1 MSSTPLKK
9 DNTFLYNSVN
19 LFEQGDRAL
28 AHNQFGAHIY
38 TAELDSMFGA
48 KKGEP
53 LPDNPNLFTAYYQ
66 DPETGKKAS
75 EYVIDKIWDNNAG
88 NEIGFASQYTGLADN
103 HPTVINYA
111 GEIRRRKIQKDK
123 ENAKQRALNSID
135 IEKNKSELMEEF
147 PDDEAKINKAIKNG
161 RTPLQEFKSQLKNKL
176 SANANKSPAQKQIER
191 DTSLEIGLKTLTN
204 SLLGMG
210 KWAVENLDIPN
221 VNYAQRQEIGRRVGG
236 VRKEI
241 AEDVELDRE
250 FLQALD
256 PNYGKDF
263 EVSDMLDPT
272 FWRTTMAEQL
282 PNLALLYATGGGF
295 YKLAGGGIKGAVAGA
310 LGSRPIEAGM
320 EAVGLHDELL
330 AKGVDEET
338 AGIEASKLYAKNV
351 ALVGADATQLALMFA
366 KVPKPFRDKLSRYIV
381 NIGRL
386 GTGALSEGYEE
397 VLQGF
402 WSDQGKA
409 SATGDIEP
417 EFYDYLKL
425 ATPEQKEQFAI
436 GALFGGGMT
445 AIGQTI
451 SPDQVN
457 NIIEEEKERAINL
470 QQAKELEDIAPV
482 TVEQE
487 LFQERVNSLSKHG
500 DKIDIGFVDSEV
512 TQVFTEDE
520 IRGLNYNN
528 LEEFQPAKLKEG
540 DDGYVNDGTD
550 RYELTI
556 PATNYQTGDSDAQRV
571 LLSRSATTADF
582 LEDTAEAV
590 LRRLQTTNPQLAD
603 DIFGWIASVEDVAN
617 QLDVQL
623 PYSGEELFSKS
634 FVYNSLGYADKGAL
648 PDFTVM
654 PDALQDAFVQELE
667 TNDGGN
673 LLDSM
678 AILGQQAEPTQAIED
693 FEPIQGQESQE
704 GFALSPMS
712 MQSILEDKTIP
723 KKFKNQYEWGVY
735 LKERAR
741 IVMEETGVDLS
752 QNTDEVAEILSD
764 LLAEEINYEASNKN
778 NGIGWYSEKIDNAIA
793 ILSNF
798 HPELNTD
805 TKHRSAF
812 NVALAITSNG
822 TDPQTNLVAGLDMY
836 ENWKENNGKFT
847 KTIKNLGKES
857 GTMNDSFNLYNRKVA
872 KHGQDVFNAFMN
884 TEFTVKELKNAGL
897 KISGETVDT
906 KLLGSQIFG
915 SKIGGAFLANL
926 NGNYDYLT
934 MDRWFV
940 RTFNRLRGEP
950 LINEKLQGGYEQ
962 QLERFTKAVKAKR
975 SNYTKYGLTA
985 KDLKNEQ
992 EVLDLANKYFKE
1004 FSDGKFKDK
1013 SEVNNTA
1020 RNLVKRFTW
1029 RDAPRGGKERNFMR
1043 QVMSMA
1049 KDKSNVKGITMADA
1063 QAIIW
1068 FPEKRLFSKFGVTS
1082 KSGSKETN
1090 YETEAINLAKE
1101 RGLDSKRIRESIR
1114 GAKSTRDITSSGQ
1127 LDRLNDVERQ
1137 AVAQEGFSL
1146 KAKEKSTAQYFNQKV
1161 SRKTKR
1167 KIKRSEKE
1175 LSPKQARDWYRTWS
1189 SQMRRLFSPIMNPF
1203 VRFQKRE
1210 LDIKRIYLED
1220 AEPFLRVLQQ
1230 TFKRAKRIRSDRLQS
1245 AFMDLNFGLNNSNEE
1260 LVISI
1265 LTNEEFFKKRNAL
1278 NKYNQFRKAHEQ
1290 LHKTAF
1296 KAGLRLNYIETHF
1309 PRWMIEHKAYLLE
1322 TFDVL
1327 PKDQKSKLQGV
1338 LDRATEEKG
1347 SPLTDEEKANIANRY
1362 VRDIKGITNRS
1373 NNYELK
1379 SRKIEKLTYD
1389 QLKYYAKPHEAM
1401 GAYINS
1407 MAGLIAQSEFMG
1419 NGTDIYTIK
1428 KDTQSGQYGIYDKRI
1443 KEFVLGTSGLPIF
1456 DSKKD
1461 SPALIN
1467 EMQARIELDNYN
1479 LGDISEMTMD
1489 EQVGMILLKLE
1500 NEAGVIPVGKEERV
1514 KSLLKRYFE
1523 MRASDSKFINFVRT
1537 IGYATA
1543 MGSISSTITQ
1553 LADQGGAFYRSIEGD
1568 YLNPI
1573 NYARFMKQ
1581 AFKAFAKR
1589 SDINLKKLGI
1599 DDTMLQEMGKGA
1611 PLNRLFKATF
1621 MRYMDKVGKESYVN
1635 SVIARYKSEAK
1646 RLLKNKKSAK
1656 DAKFIARIE
1665 DKFSGQERN
1674 QVIKDLAD
1682 GKNTE
1687 LVELL
1692 AYSELL
1698 DIQPV
1703 AKSEI
1708 PVGMMDIKN
1717 GRLLYMLKTFMIKR
1731 IDFFGKERQMV
1742 FKQAKVLERQGK
1754 IRQANRLRRTRGYL
1768 PLASLIIILTM
1779 AEAGTD
1785 TIKDVMFGRKTK
1797 LSDLVFSNILKLML
1811 ISRYHF
1817 YNFSHDPT
1825 NSLIKMIVPPT
1836 DWFSDPVRDAG
1847 YFLGRVKKTGDVDQ
1861 AVKDIK
1867 KRGFR
1872 FVKNIPL
1879 VGKHLYWRKANW
1891 LTGESL
1897 GKGQKNIQ
1905 SREKKKKTKITYGRD

>member
-1 MSSTPLKK
+1 MSTTPLKK
-9 DNTFLYNSVN
+9 DNTFLYDSVN

-28 AHNQFGAHIY
+28 THNQFGAHIY
-38 TAELDSMFGA
+38 TAELDSLFGA
-48 KKGEP
+48 KRGEA
-53 LPDNPNLFTAYYQ
+53 LPDNPNLNTAFYE

-111 GEIRRRKIQKDK
+111 GEIRRRKIEKDK

-135 IEKNKSELMEEF
+135 IEKNKSELLEEF

-191 DTSLEIGLKTLTN
+191 DTSLEIGLETLTN

-272 FWRTTMAEQL
+272 FWRTKMAEQL
-282 PNLALLYATGGGF
+282 PNLALLYATGGGIA
-295 YKLAGGGIKGAVAGA
+295 KIAGGGFKGAVKGA

-351 ALVGADATQLALMFA
+351 GLVGADAIQLFLMFS
-366 KVPKPFRDKLSRYIV
+366 KVPKPFRDTFTSYIKKIR
-381 NIGRL
+381 NIGA
-386 GTGALSEGYEE
+386 GAISEGYEE

-402 WSDQGKA
+402 WTDQGKA
-409 SATGDIEP
+409 SALGELPPDK
-417 EFYDYLKL
+417 YDYFKL
-425 ATPEQKEQFAI
+425 ATPEQREQFAI

-550 RYELTI
+550 RYELAI
-556 PATNYQTGDSDAQRV
+556 PATNYETGDSDAQRV

-590 LRRLQTTNPQLAD
+590 LRRLQTTNSQLAD
-603 DIFGWIASVEDVAN
+603 DIFGWIASVEDVAS

-704 GFALSPMS
+704 GFA
-712 MQSILEDKTIP
+712 
-723 KKFKNQYEWGVY
+723 F
-735 LKERAR
+735 
-741 IVMEETGVDLS
+741 
-752 QNTDEVAEILSD
+752 
-764 LLAEEINYEASNKN
+764 AS
-778 NGIGWYSEKIDNAIA
+778 
-793 ILSNF
+793 
-798 HPELNTD
+798 T
-805 TKHRSAF
+805 
-812 NVALAITSNG
+812 
-822 TDPQTNLVAGLDMY
+822 
-836 ENWKENNGKFT
+836 
-847 KTIKNLGKES
+847 
-857 GTMNDSFNLYNRKVA
+857 
-872 KHGQDVFNAFMN
+872 
-884 TEFTVKELKNAGL
+884 
-897 KISGETVDT
+897 
-906 KLLGSQIFG
+906 
-915 SKIGGAFLANL
+915 
-926 NGNYDYLT
+926 
-934 MDRWFV
+934 
-940 RTFNRLRGEP
+940 
-950 LINEKLQGGYEQ
+950 
-962 QLERFTKAVKAKR
+962 
-975 SNYTKYGLTA
+975 
-985 KDLKNEQ
+985 Q
-992 EVLDLANKYFKE
+992 EVLDRLRSNKPIIQKGETIKPETFKRLANRIVRRGIADIAKFSEQDPDVVTKPRSWYRQDIEDTISIAEQELPDIRENETYFKTLLGILSNGQPVAINYNQAME
-1004 FSDGKFKDK
+1004 VYSRTEDNKLPFVPYTDEKGRTFQAFGGLSETGKPFGGVRANTVTAQGQKLRRLVDK
-1013 SEVNNTA
+1013 FGTGKK
-1020 RNLVKRFTW
+1020 LTDFMLTKFT
-1029 RDAPRGGKERNFMR
+1029 GKELIE
-1043 QVMSMA
+1043 QYGMA
-1049 KDKSNVKGITMADA
+1049 KGTPKNEEYFGAHVFGKKIGAYIVNMHGIHEEAVLDTWMARMFDRYTGSITPDFSRQKLRVMNNAISRIADKLTKTTGMDWGVDQV
-1063 QAIIW
+1063 QAVLWYI
-1068 FPEKRLFSKFGVTS
+1068 E
-1082 KSGSKETN
+1082 KET
-1090 YETEAINLAKE
+1090 YIQAGVKPE
-1101 RGLDSKRIRESIR
+1101 RGESYKDVAKRRQEALGGFVSATPRNTKDVSTDESQGDVR
-1114 GAKSTRDITSSGQ
+1114 QESNEQSQRSGA
-1127 LDRLNDVERQ
+1127 DRV
-1137 AVAQEGFSL
+1137 QEGFSL

-1167 KIKRSEKE
+1167 KIKRSERDLK
-1175 LSPKQARDWYRTWS
+1175 PKQFRDYYRTWS
-1189 SQMRRLFSPIMNPF
+1189 SQMRRISDSIMNSF
-1203 VRFQKRE
+1203 TRFQKRE
-1210 LDIKRIYLED
+1210 LDIKRQYLNQSEQ
-1220 AEPFLRVLQQ
+1220 FIRVLKQAY
-1230 TFKRAKRIRSDRLQS
+1230 TRAYRLRNTKLKEL
-1245 AFMDLNFGLNNSNEE
+1245 FMDLNLALNNSNEE
-1260 LVISI
+1260 LVINI

-1309 PRWMIEHKAYLLE
+1309 PRWMTEYDAYILE
-1322 TFDVL
+1322 TFETL

-1347 SPLTDEEKANIANRY
+1347 EALTKEEKATIANRY
-1362 VRDIKGITNRS
+1362 VKDLKGVTNRS

-1419 NGTDIYTIK
+1419 NGRDVYVIK
-1428 KDTQSGQYGIYDKRI
+1428 KDKDSGKYGIYDKRI
-1443 KEFVLGTSGLPIF
+1443 KDFVLGTSGFPIF

-1467 EMQARIELDNYN
+1467 EMEARIESDNFN
-1479 LGDISEMTMD
+1479 LGDITDLSLD
-1489 EQVGMILLKLE
+1489 EQVGMILIKLE
-1500 NEAGVIPVGKEERV
+1500 SDGGIIPKGKEDRV
-1514 KSLLKRYFE
+1514 RKLLKSYFE
-1523 MRASDSKFINFVRT
+1523 MRNTGATVTFIKNA
-1537 IGYATA
+1537 GYLTA
-1543 MGSISSTITQ
+1543 MGTVSSAITQ
-1553 LADQGGAFYRSIEGD
+1553 IADFGGALFRSIEGQ
-1568 YLNPI
+1568 YTNPM
-1573 NYARFMKQ
+1573 NYARFTKSVL
-1581 AFKAFAKR
+1581 KAFIRK
-1589 SDINLKKLGI
+1589 SDINLKTLGI
-1599 DDTMLQEMGKGA
+1599 DDNILQELGQGSV
-1611 PLNRLFKATF
+1611 LNKVFYFTGL
-1621 MRYMDKVGKESYVN
+1621 RYMDRVGKESYVN
-1635 SVIARYKSEAK
+1635 SVILRYKKEAK
-1646 RLLKNKKSAK
+1646 RFLKNKKSIK
-1656 DAKFIARIE
+1656 DAKFQARIE
-1665 DKFSGQERN
+1665 EKFKGQERN

-1687 LVELL
+1687 IVQLL

-1703 AKSEI
+1703 AKSEVPI
-1708 PVGMMDIKN
+1708 RYLEMEN
-1717 GRLLYMLKTFMIKR
+1717 GRVFYMLKTFMIKR

-1742 FKQAKVLERQGK
+1742 FKQAKVLEKQGK
-1754 IRQANRLRRTRGYL
+1754 IRQAKALRMSKGYI
-1768 PLASLIIILTM
+1768 PLISLAIILTL
-1779 AEAGTD
+1779 AESGAD
-1785 TIKDVMFGRKTK
+1785 TLKDALFGRKTT
-1797 LSDLVFSNILKLML
+1797 LNDLIISNILKLAL
-1811 ISRYHF
+1811 LSRYTF
-1817 YNFSHDPT
+1817 YNILHDPQYAVV
-1825 NSLIKMIVPPT
+1825 KMILPPMDWAT
-1836 DWFSDPVRDAG
+1836 DPLRDAG
-1847 YFLGRVKKTGDVDQ
+1847 YFLTRSIKNEGDFKKSMEEL
-1861 AVKDIK
+1861 K
-1867 KRGFR
+1867 KRGYR
-1872 FVKNIPL
+1872 SLKNIPF
-1879 VGKHLYWRKANW
+1879 VGKFLHFKKTNW
-1891 LTGESL
+1891 LTGEKSL
-1897 GKGQKNIQ
+1897 GYGQKNIKR
-1905 SREKKKKTKITYGRD
+1905 REKKKKPRKGYSRY